1 MVVLVVVM
9 VRPAYNRNIPDE
21 NPAHLEPAM
30 TVILAV
36 VPLDGC
42 IDEECGHLPCP
53 LRVVF
58 PGENRDRVFDR

>member
-1 MVVLVVVM
+1 VHDT
-9 VRPAYNRNIPDE
+9 RDE